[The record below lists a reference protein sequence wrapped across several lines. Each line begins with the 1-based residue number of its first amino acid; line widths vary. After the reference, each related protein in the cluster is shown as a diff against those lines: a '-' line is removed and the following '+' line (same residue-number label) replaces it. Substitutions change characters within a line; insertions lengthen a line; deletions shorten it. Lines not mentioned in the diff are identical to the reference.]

1 MNNEN
6 NSESSKN
13 KCWKILFLKKW
24 HPQPTVQGTKYLF
37 FFVGVVF
44 IIFGI
49 VINIFNA
56 KIKEKQIDN
65 YEDLCKGQTTCKIPF
80 TLDEDFTDTVYFF
93 YGLDN
98 FYQNHRR
105 YIKSK
110 SSSQLSGT
118 MISSS
123 DANTF
128 CSPIVH
134 NSDLL
139 PEQQY
144 VYYANSY
151 TNSSITQPKSL
162 NPQDI
167 AVPCGLIA
175 RSFFNDT
182 FQLYN
187 AATQQRVPIDESGI
201 AWPDDKGNKFKMD
214 QKNKD
219 KYWIDVENEHFI
231 VWMRTSGLPNF
242 RKLWGIVKEKLPK
255 GNYYIMVNNIY
266 DVSNFKGHK
275 NIILSTSG
283 PFGGK
288 NQFLS
293 IAFIVVGSIS
303 VLIAV
308 AFFIKQ
314 RTTDNRFGNSRHQ
327 D

>member
-37 FFVGVVF
+37 FFVGIIF

-65 YEDLCKGQTTCKIPF
+65 YEDICQGQIKCKIEF
-80 TLDEDFTDTVYFF
+80 NLDEDFNDTVYFF

-128 CSPIVH
+128 CSPIVR

-139 PEQQY
+139 PEQQFQY
-144 VYYANSY
+144 N
-151 TNSSITQPKSL
+151 QPIPL
-162 NPQDI
+162 VPTDI

-182 FQLYN
+182 FQLFQEDN
-187 AATQQRVPIDESGI
+187 TPIYIQESGI

-219 KYWIDVENEHFI
+219 RYWIDVENEHFI

-242 RKLWGIVKEKLPK
+242 RKLWGIVKQKLPQGK
-255 GNYYIMVNNIY
+255 YYIMVNNIY

-283 PFGGK
+283 PFGGR